1 MKPAAAGVVLS
12 HTCRISGAH
21 EMKRT
26 SVVYGLAAS
35 TLVGAFFLVP
45 RTAAVAPP
53 PPTIPIPASTAPVTQ
68 LLYADDTLTVT
79 ASLDRGYVDGTSSEP
94 LWMDVAVKATGD
106 RVQAPLAAVLVIDR
120 SGSMAGDK
128 IVAARRAA
136 ESFVTRLRDGDRVAV
151 VTYGSEPT
159 VELPFI
165 TIDANT
171 RQQALKVV
179 RRIEEGGGTNIS
191 GGLEAAKRQ
200 LTQASLEGF
209 VGRVVLIS
217 DGRPT
222 EGDRRVSSLTKL
234 ADELRVS
241 GAQTSTLGLGLDYN
255 EDLMEA
261 VAVEGGGRYHYLRTG
276 AQLAKILDD
285 EFQHGANVVARNVS
299 LHLGKQL
306 GAFAA
311 VAAPGAKVRPAADRL
326 IVDIGDLAQGEERHV
341 LFQLQGSQAGGFGAP
356 DVVYHP
362 VKGGS
367 VLLAHRAD
375 PFRVMASSD
384 AALIQTSRRA
394 DVLVRAL
401 QVEASLA
408 LTDSMNDYAAGNAE
422 AARGKLEAK
431 RTSLRA
437 AAGATRSAALAA
449 EADNF
454 DKAYNAVVATPSA
467 SAPAAADM
475 VKEQKAHAFDA
486 RR

>member
-1 MKPAAAGVVLS
+1 
-12 HTCRISGAH
+12 
-21 EMKRT
+21 MKRT

-45 RTAAVAPP
+45 RTAPQAPQP
-53 PPTIPIPASTAPVTQ
+53 PSIPIPASTAPVTQ
-68 LLYADDTLTVT
+68 LVYSDATLTIT
-79 ASLDRGYVDGTSSEP
+79 ASLDRGYVEPGNGEP

-120 SGSMAGDK
+120 SGSMAGEK

-136 ESFVTRLRDGDRVAV
+136 ETFVTRMRDGDRLSV

-159 VELPFI
+159 VELPFV
-165 TIDANT
+165 TIDTST

-179 RRIEEGGGTNIS
+179 RRIDEGGGTNIS

-200 LTQASLEGF
+200 LGQASLDGF

-234 ADELRVS
+234 ADELRGV

-276 AQLAKILDD
+276 AQLAQILDD

-299 LHLGKQL
+299 LHLAKQL

-311 VAAPGAKVRPAADRL
+311 VAAPGAKVKPAGDRL

-341 LFQLQGSQAGGFGAP
+341 LFQLQGNSAGGFAAP
-356 DVVYHP
+356 DIIYTP
-362 VKGGS
+362 IKGGS

-375 PFRVMASSD
+375 PFRVMTSND
-384 AALIQTSRRA
+384 AAAIQASRR
-394 DVLVRAL
+394 DEVRIRAL

-408 LTDSMNDYAAGNAE
+408 LTESMSDYAAGNATI
-422 AARGKLEAK
+422 ARDKLDNK
-431 RTSLRA
+431 RATLRA
-437 AAGATRSAALAA
+437 AATATKSASLAA

-454 DKAYNAVVATPSA
+454 DRVYNAVVTTPSA

-475 VKEQKAHAFDA
+475 VKEQKAHAFDS